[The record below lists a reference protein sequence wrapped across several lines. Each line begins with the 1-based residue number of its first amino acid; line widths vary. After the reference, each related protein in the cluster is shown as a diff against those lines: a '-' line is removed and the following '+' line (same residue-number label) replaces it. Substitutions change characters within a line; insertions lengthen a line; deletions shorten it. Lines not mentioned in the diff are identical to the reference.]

1 MAEIRRRP
9 FLQESASG
17 RFSAI
22 AEGKV
27 MDIFHT
33 TNQNGCFFLCPE
45 QVAAKISAKE
55 DILTDCVYGFASLF
69 PTATGLT
76 RSFYAAFLERNASFV
91 KQFLA

>member
-1 MAEIRRRP
+1 
-9 FLQESASG
+9 
-17 RFSAI
+17 
-22 AEGKV
+22 
-27 MDIFHT
+27 MDIFHAA
-33 TNQNGCFFLCPE
+33 NQNGCFFLCPE

-69 PTATGLT
+69 LTATGLT